1 MHIMRTNKLW
11 AIAFLLLT
19 AAAGVMPGT
28 ASSQPTSEPTPAAH
42 TLDSPDLNA
51 WLDGFMKQALAT
63 GDIAGA
69 VVVVVKDGQVLV
81 QRGFGVSDVAAG
93 VPVDPAATL
102 FRVGSVSKLFTWTAV
117 MQQVESGKLNL
128 DADVNGYL
136 DFTIPPREGRPITL
150 RNLMTHTGGFEERVK
165 NIIAPSPKDLRPF
178 GDYLKAWV
186 PARIFAPGEV
196 PAYSNYGAALAG
208 YIVERVSGEPF
219 NSYIDRHIFQPL
231 GMASATFDQ
240 PLPQSLAARLSQSY
254 FVASG
259 PAHPFELIS
268 AWPAGSLSVTG
279 ADMAK
284 FMIAHLDNGRFG
296 SVRILG
302 EQTARQMHAPAFA
315 ATPPLPGMALGFYH
329 EDRNGHEII
338 GHGGDTQTFH
348 SDLHL
353 FLNEGTG
360 LFLSFNSLGVNGAA
374 HVARTLLFQEFADR
388 YFGAGASA
396 RPATLA
402 SAKSDAAVVAGTYV
416 ASRRNDTSF
425 LRLLYLIGEA
435 QVASDDNGV
444 LTVSDLKAPGG
455 ALERWRE
462 IAPFV
467 WQKVGGVERLA
478 AVVKDGRVQA
488 LGAEGSPFE
497 VFQPAHGA
505 YARWN
510 LVLLEVSLAVLAITV
525 VLWPI
530 AALVRRHYGQAFKLI
545 GRSATL
551 HRWVRIIALVDV
563 ILAIGW
569 MTILTLIGK
578 DLSLLSDAI
587 NPWLMLLQALGV
599 LAIIGSVIGLLNL
612 VQVWRDG
619 STNWRA
625 KLTSAA
631 LAFAT
636 LSAAWLVIALRLA
649 TLSLQF

>member
-1 MHIMRTNKLW
+1 MHIMRTNQLW
-11 AIAFLLLT
+11 SIAFLLL
-19 AAAGVMPGT
+19 AAAASLGPGT
-28 ASSQPTSEPTPAAH
+28 AFSQPVSEPPPVAH
-42 TLDSPDLNA
+42 TLDGPDLNA

-69 VVVVVKDGQVLV
+69 VVVVVKDGQVLIE
-81 QRGFGVSDVAAG
+81 RGFGVSDVATRD
-93 VPVDPAATL
+93 PVDPAMTL

-117 MQQVESGKLNL
+117 MQQVETGKLSL
-128 DADVNGYL
+128 DADINGYL

-150 RNLMTHTGGFEERVK
+150 RNLMTHTGGFEEHVK
-165 NIIAPSPKDLRPF
+165 NIIAPGPQDLRPL

-219 NSYIDRHIFQPL
+219 NSYIVRHIFQPL
-231 GMASATFDQ
+231 GMSSASFAQ
-240 PLPQSLAARLSQSY
+240 PLPQSLAARLSKSY

-284 FMIAHLDNGRFG
+284 FMIAHLDGGRFG

-302 EQTARQMHAPAFA
+302 EETSRQMHAPAFA

-353 FLNEGTG
+353 FLNDGTG
-360 LFLSFNSLGVNGAA
+360 LFLSFNSLGVNGYA
-374 HVARTLLFQEFADR
+374 HIARALLFQEFADR
-388 YFGAGASA
+388 YFGAHANSQ
-396 RPATLA
+396 PPTLA
-402 SAKSDAAVVAGTYV
+402 GAGSDAAVAAGTYV

-425 LRLLYLIGEA
+425 LRLLYSMGETR
-435 QVASDDNGV
+435 VASDENGV

-455 ALERWRE
+455 ALEHWRE

-467 WQKVGGVERLA
+467 WQKVGGLERLA

-488 LGAEGSPFE
+488 LGVEGSPFE

-510 LVLLEVSLAVLAITV
+510 LILLEVSVAVLAVTV
-525 VLWPI
+525 VMWPI
-530 AALVRRHYGQAFKLI
+530 AVLVRRHYGQAFELT
-545 GRSATL
+545 GLSASL
-551 HRWVRIIALVDV
+551 HRWVRVVALVDV
-563 ILAIGW
+563 ILAVAW
-569 MTILTLIGK
+569 MTILTLLGK

-587 NPWLMLLQALGV
+587 NPWLVLLQALGI
-599 LAIIGSVIGLLNL
+599 LGILGGVIGLLNL
-612 VQVWRDG
+612 LQVWREG
-619 STNWRA
+619 GRNSWA
-625 KLTSAA
+625 KLAAAA

-636 LSAAWLVIALRLA
+636 LSAAWLIIALRLV